1 MLTTW
6 FAKSSEGCRFC
17 SSREFELFRLF
28 RFSLCETKGRTR
40 KRGTVQLVRTRDT
53 PRAKKQSCTEYS
65 HTAIVVVVLA
75 PGQDRGCP
83 RHECERRGRQV
94 LAPATS
100 SDDPPGA
107 LQKFATFRYYH
118 LSVAGKTSLTGAA
131 ITVFHKKTRST
142 MSVIVSL
149 VWEGASGRPLGCL
162 ARACAGEVCQPRP
175 SHLSGVVSLEP
186 LASARAARAD
196 ASLKEGR

>member
-1 MLTTW
+1 M
-6 FAKSSEGCRFC
+6 
-17 SSREFELFRLF
+17 
-28 RFSLCETKGRTR
+28 
-40 KRGTVQLVRTRDT
+40 
-53 PRAKKQSCTEYS
+53 
-65 HTAIVVVVLA
+65 VVLA

-162 ARACAGEVCQPRP
+162 ARACAGEVCQPRAICQA
-175 SHLSGVVSLEP
+175 SCLLSLWPRLVRPEQTRLSRKGAEVTLRALRGCCLCQPGRHVYGAAVELQLCPPRSCWLRTRAQEGQV
-186 LASARAARAD
+186 LAVEHVLNELA
-196 ASLKEGR
+196 